1 MTDFSHERQ
10 RFFAQAAVE
19 NWLLAIVTAL
29 LALIFLGI
37 LPHMNW

>member
-1 MTDFSHERQ
+1 MTDFSHERR

-19 NWLLAIVTAL
+19 NWLLAIITAL